1 MDTGPLG
8 LVTHLRA
15 ERNAEAV
22 AWLKELNAGGARVRV
37 PEICDYEL
45 RRELL
50 RRGATTGIRRL
61 DDLGR
66 QVGYVPI
73 TTEAFR
79 LAAELWARAR
89 REGYSTA
96 ADPAL
101 DADVIL
107 AAQASLLA
115 TGGDDVVVATTNV
128 AHISRFVAAE
138 KWQEITPRA
147 PDPGAGL
154 Y

>member
-8 LVTHLRA
+8 FLTHPRA
-15 ERNAEAV
+15 DKNEEAV
-22 AWLKELNAGGARVRV
+22 AWLKELNTAGARVRV

-66 QVGYVPI
+66 AAGYVPI
-73 TTEAFR
+73 TTEAMH
-79 LAAELWARAR
+79 LAAELWGRAR
-89 REGYSTA
+89 REGYPTA

-101 DADVIL
+101 DGDVIL
-107 AAQASLLA
+107 AAQASLMSSDE
-115 TGGDDVVVATTNV
+115 DDVVVATTNV
-128 AHISRFVAAE
+128 GHLSRFVATE
-138 KWQEITPRA
+138 EWQKITA
-147 PDPGAGL
+147 
-154 Y
+154 